1 MLMDSDFDEIR
12 RHLERACDLC
22 LLTKLHC
29 EKCNVER
36 LLGIINSLDQNQHQ
50 PSYFVPA
57 EELAVLTNPGS
68 PEYRKVLEKWKDII
82 NHRKGMAI

>member
-12 RHLERACDLC
+12 THLERACDLC

-29 EKCNVER
+29 GKCNVER
-36 LLGIINSLDQNQHQ
+36 LLGIINNFDQNRHR
-50 PSYFVPA
+50 PSYFIPA

-68 PEYRKVLEKWKDII
+68 PEYRQVLEKWQDIV
-82 NHRKGMAI
+82 NQNKGLAV